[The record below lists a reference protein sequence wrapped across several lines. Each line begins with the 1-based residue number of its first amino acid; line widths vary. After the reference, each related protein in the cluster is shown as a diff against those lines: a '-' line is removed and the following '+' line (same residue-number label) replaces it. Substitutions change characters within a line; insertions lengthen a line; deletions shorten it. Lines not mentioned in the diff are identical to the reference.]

1 MPRPQ
6 AFTDDQLLAAAR
18 EVFLERGVLA
28 TTAEVAARAGV
39 AEGTLFYRFKT
50 KAALFQA
57 ALRPDMEEPHWL
69 ASLEA
74 LAATE
79 DLEAALC
86 SLGVEVLTHFR
97 KAVPLLMLQGSNP
110 LPARAAAG
118 APAGPGEHAP
128 AQAVR
133 RLSAFFEAHMRAGRL
148 RPAPPDVTARVF
160 LGGFMNYAFHEAM
173 APEAATPHAPAEPY
187 VREVVALL
195 LSGLAPTPQAPAVR
209 TPRRPSRKGKTP

>member
-6 AFTDDQLLAAAR
+6 AFTDEQLLAAAR

-28 TTAEVAARAGV
+28 TTAEMAARAGV
-39 AEGTLFYRFKT
+39 AESTLFYRFKT

-57 ALRPDMEEPHWL
+57 ALRPDMEEPRWL
-69 ASLEA
+69 ARLESLAEP
-74 LAATE
+74 E

-97 KAVPLLMLQGSNP
+97 KAVPLLMMQWSNP
-110 LPARAAAG
+110 PPARPTAG
-118 APAGPGEHAP
+118 APAGPGEHVP

-148 RPAPPDVTARVF
+148 LPAPPDVTARVF
-160 LGGFMNYAFHEAM
+160 LGGFLHYAFHEAM
-173 APEAATPHAPAEPY
+173 APQAATPHPPAEPY

-195 LSGLAPTPQAPAVR
+195 LSGLAPPPR
-209 TPRRPSRKGKTP
+209 TPRRPSRKGNTP